1 MKSVNVAIAGLGGLG
16 SNILNALVRSG
27 FNNFLI
33 CDFDKVEASN
43 LNRQRY
49 TSFDIGEYKTIAS
62 KRHSLDIN
70 DALNISTK
78 EIKLEKSEM
87 SEVFKDSDIVFE
99 AFDKAKYKKALFES
113 MYKENKVL
121 IFGSGMAGIS
131 LIDSKPI
138 EIKKIKENIYMVGD
152 MVTGVSD
159 SIPPLAPKV
168 IAVASLMAGV
178 GLDIVYN
185 RYLKDKF

>member
-49 TSFDIGEYKTIAS
+49 TLSDIGKYKTIAS